1 MNRKIIIFKQ
11 MVIPFAV
18 LSILIVRDYAIKE
31 LSKKTF
37 GILFQLK
44 IINFIMYL
52 ICGILISEIIRISLK
67 YRDRRSLTVVVFN
80 IIVLL
85 LIYRFTPLGFLHNQ
99 NFQYTNILLIGCH
112 IYMAIYIIQKRK
124 IRT

>member
-67 YRDRRSLTVVVFN
+67 YRDRLSLTVVVFN

-99 NFQYTNILLIGCH
+99 NFQYTNLC
-112 IYMAIYIIQKRK
+112 
-124 IRT
+124 

>member
-52 ICGILISEIIRISLK
+52 ICGIFISEIIRISLK
-67 YRDRRSLTVVVFN
+67 YRDRLSLTVVVFN

-99 NFQYTNILLIGCH
+99 NFQYTNLLLIGCH
-112 IYMAIYIIQKRK
+112 IYMAFILFKKER
-124 IRT
+124 

>member
-18 LSILIVRDYAIKE
+18 LSILIVRDDAIKE

-67 YRDRRSLTVVVFN
+67 YRDRLSLTVVVFN

-99 NFQYTNILLIGCH
+99 NFQYTNLLLIGCH
-112 IYMAIYIIQKRK
+112 IYMAFILFKKER
-124 IRT
+124 

>member
-1 MNRKIIIFKQ
+1 MTRKIIIFKQ

-67 YRDRRSLTVVVFN
+67 YRDRLSLTVVVFN

-99 NFQYTNILLIGCH
+99 NFQYTNLLLIGCH
-112 IYMAIYIIQKRK
+112 IYMAFILFKKER
-124 IRT
+124 

>member
-67 YRDRRSLTVVVFN
+67 YRDRLSLTVVVFN

-99 NFQYTNILLIGCH
+99 NFQYTNLLLIGCH
-112 IYMAIYIIQKRK
+112 IYMAFILFKKER
-124 IRT
+124 

>member
-1 MNRKIIIFKQ
+1 MQK
-11 MVIPFAV
+11 
-18 LSILIVRDYAIKE
+18 KE

-67 YRDRRSLTVVVFN
+67 YRDRLSLTVVVFN

-99 NFQYTNILLIGCH
+99 NFQYTNLLLIGCH
-112 IYMAIYIIQKRK
+112 IYMAFILFKKER
-124 IRT
+124 